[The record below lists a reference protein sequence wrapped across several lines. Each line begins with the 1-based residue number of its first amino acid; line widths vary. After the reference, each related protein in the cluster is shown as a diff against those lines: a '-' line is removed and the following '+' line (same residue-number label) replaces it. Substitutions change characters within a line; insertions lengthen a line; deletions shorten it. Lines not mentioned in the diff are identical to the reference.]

1 MTVLQALDR
10 YYDRMAA
17 RNEAEAPGY
26 SREKI
31 SFAIVLSA
39 DGDPIQKLDLREAVG
54 RRMVPRLIEVPAA
67 VKRTAGILPNLL
79 WDKTSYVL
87 GRTAGERRRTAE
99 EHTAFKAA
107 NLAMLDG
114 ASDEGLIALCRF
126 LEAWSPARFD
136 ATPFTPEMLDA
147 NIVFRL
153 DGELGYVHQRDA
165 ARRMIERRVG
175 GDGPMGLC
183 LVSGVE
189 APLRRLH
196 PSIKGVEGAQSS
208 GASLV
213 SFNLDAFTSYG
224 KEQGANAPVSE
235 AAAFRYGAALNR
247 MLDRGSSN
255 RIAHPIGDA
264 SVVFWADTSAVVA
277 EAAAAEAAAKAAE
290 SAFAAWF
297 DQIAASDQEADDA
310 SEAAKLRDALDML
323 AKGRPV
329 EDLSLGLIPGTRFHV
344 LGLAPNAARLSVRY
358 WLDDSFDAFARRLA
372 DHYRDL
378 AIEPAP
384 WGARPP
390 SVQRL
395 LVKTTALQEKFD
407 NIPPLLAG
415 EVMRA
420 VLSGTR
426 YPRILLTAAI
436 IRLRA
441 GDDPWTGWHA
451 AAIKA
456 CINRSEEE
464 NVPMAL
470 EPDNPSAAYQLGRL
484 FAVLESAQYAALGR
498 VNAPISTRY
507 YGSASATPAR
517 VFGPLLRGL
526 RHHVADAL
534 KQGRGGWIDG
544 KVGEIIA
551 KLPPNLP
558 PTLRLEDQGRFAVG
572 YYHERAF
579 RRPSADEIDPGEE
592 EASQ

>member
-17 RNEAEAPGY
+17 RGEAEAPGY

-39 DGDPIQKLDLREAVG
+39 EGEPVQVLDLREAAG
-54 RRMVPRLIEVPAA
+54 KRMVPRVLEVPAA
-67 VKRTAGILPNLL
+67 VKRTAGILPNLF

-87 GRTAGERRRTAE
+87 GRTAGEGRRTAE
-99 EHTAFKAA
+99 EHAAFKAA

-114 ASDEGLIALCRF
+114 AHDEALVALRRF

-136 ATPFTPEMLDA
+136 AAPFTSELLDG
-147 NIVFRL
+147 NVVFRL
-153 DGELGYVHQRDA
+153 HGELAYIHQREA
-165 ARRMIERRVG
+165 ARRLIEMRIGGVG
-175 GDGPMGLC
+175 PTGFC
-183 LVSGVE
+183 LVTGTE

-213 SFNLDAFTSYG
+213 SFNLDAFSSYG
-224 KEQGANAPVSE
+224 KEQGANAPTSE
-235 AAAFRYGAALNR
+235 TAAFRYGAALNR
-247 MLDRGSSN
+247 MLDRGSTN
-255 RIAHPIGDA
+255 RLARPIGDT
-264 SVVFWADTSAVVA
+264 SVVFWANTSAVVD
-277 EAAAAEAAAKAAE
+277 ETAAKAAE
-290 SAFAAWF
+290 NAFVAWF
-297 DQIAASDQEADDA
+297 DQPAQSGQGADDA

-323 AKGRPV
+323 AKGRPIQ
-329 EDLSLGLIPGTRFHV
+329 DLRLGLVAGTRFHV

-358 WLDDSFDAFARRLA
+358 WLDDSFEAFARRLA
-372 DHYRDL
+372 EHYRDL

-384 WGARPP
+384 WGVKPP
-390 SVQRL
+390 SIQRL

-420 VLSGTR
+420 VLSGTH
-426 YPRILLTAAI
+426 YPRTLLTAAI

-451 AAIKA
+451 AVIKA
-456 CINRSEEE
+456 CINRSQEE
-464 NVPMAL
+464 NMPMAL

-558 PTLRLEDQGRFAVG
+558 PTLRLEDQGRFAIG

-579 RRPSADEIDPGEE
+579 RRSSADEFDPSEE